1 MKTINLGYGFK
12 RETTI
17 IKNYGKQLNDI
28 KSLIIKRFN
37 LTILQA
43 HKIIKALNRNGKVIF
58 NNDKVAFMIKINS
71 LVNKANKTFKTKSS
85 SKVGSKYRVSF
96 TYDNKY
102 YTFVFRK
109 SKTMIKPTYIRN
121 ISREYAPFKFDD
133 EFINYL
139 KSIIIKEGL

>member
-1 MKTINLGYGFK
+1 MKTITLGYGFK

-43 HKIIKALNRNGKVIF
+43 HKIIKALNRKGKVIF
-58 NNDKVAFMIKINS
+58 NNGKVAFMIKI
-71 LVNKANKTFKTKSS
+71 NKTFKTKSS

-102 YTFVFRK
+102 YTFTFKK

-139 KSIIIKEGL
+139 KSIIIKEDIKCQS

>member
-1 MKTINLGYGFK
+1 MKTIILGYGFK

-43 HKIIKALNRNGKVIF
+43 HKIIKALNRKGKVIF

-71 LVNKANKTFKTKSS
+71 LVNKVNKTFKTKSS

-102 YTFVFRK
+102 YTFIFRK